1 MQTTAG
7 LINEL
12 ISLAIFI
19 YFSLLV
25 SGKIKLRPEYQEKFN
40 AFMQRRGRLFKVL
53 AYAGTAIFVIL
64 VIRSI
69 FLLNNH

>member
-12 ISLAIFI
+12 ISLALFI

-25 SGKIKLRPEYQEKFN
+25 SGKIKLGPERQEKFN
-40 AFMQRRGRLFKVL
+40 AFMQRRGTLFKVL
-53 AYAGTAIFVIL
+53 AYAGTIIFSIL
-64 VIRSI
+64 VARSV
-69 FLLNNH
+69 FLLSMH

>member
-1 MQTTAG
+1 MQTSAG

-25 SGKIKLRPEYQEKFN
+25 SGKIKLRPEHQVKFN

-53 AYAGTAIFVIL
+53 IYAGTVIFAIL
-64 VIRSI
+64 VVRSV
-69 FLLNNH
+69 FLLRNH

>member
-1 MQTTAG
+1 MQTTGG

-12 ISLAIFI
+12 ISLALFI

-53 AYAGTAIFVIL
+53 VYAGTGLFAIL
-64 VIRSI
+64 VVRSV
-69 FLLNNH
+69 FLLRNY

>member
-1 MQTTAG
+1 MQTTGG

-12 ISLAIFI
+12 ISLALFI

-25 SGKIKLRPEYQEKFN
+25 SGKIKLRPEQQVKFN

-53 AYAGTAIFVIL
+53 AFSGTAVFAIL
-64 VIRSI
+64 VVRSI
-69 FLLNNH
+69 FLLSMH